1 MKIFDARQIA
11 ISKIKEKELDISVY
25 NILLEEVLGLSH
37 QEILIKNILD
47 LDANQESRFF
57 SLLDEYLENKKP
69 LQYILGYTYF
79 YGRKFKVNNNVLIP
93 RFETEEL
100 VYKAIK
106 IIKENNYKSIVD
118 IGTGSGNIAISI
130 DKEIGD
136 VNVYALDISL
146 LALEVAKENAKLL
159 ESNVTFYNSDLL
171 SYLIDNNIKVDLIV
185 SNPPYID
192 YLDEEVDEIVKNNEP
207 HLALYALD
215 NGLYNYK
222 NIIANSLKVLNKNGT
237 LLFEIGYKQG
247 EPLKEYIENN
257 HPYFKVEIIKDID
270 KKDRILYIK
279 FKE

>member
-130 DKEIGD
+130 DKEIDD

-222 NIIANSLKVLNKNGT
+222 NIIDNSLKVLNKNGT

>member
-130 DKEIGD
+130 DKEIDD

-222 NIIANSLKVLNKNGT
+222 NIIDNSLKVLNKNGA

-279 FKE
+279 I

>member
-11 ISKIKEKELDISVY
+11 INKIKEKELDISVF

-47 LDANQESRFF
+47 LDTNQESRFF
-57 SLLDEYLENKKP
+57 SLLNEYLENKKP

-100 VYKAIK
+100 VYNAIK

-130 DKEIGD
+130 DKEID
-136 VNVYALDISL
+136 DINVYALDISS

-159 ESNVTFYNSDLL
+159 NSNISFYNSDLL
-171 SYLIDNNIKVDLIV
+171 SYLINNNIKVDLIV

-192 YLDEEVDEIVKNNEP
+192 YLDEEVDELVKNNEP

-222 NIIANSLKVLNKNGT
+222 KIIDNALKVLNDNGA

-247 EPLKEYIENN
+247 GTLKEYVENN
-257 HPYFKVEIIKDID
+257 HPYFKAEIIKDID
-270 KKDRILYIK
+270 NKDRILYIK

>member
-106 IIKENNYKSIVD
+106 IIKEKNYKSIVD

-130 DKEIGD
+130 DKEIDD

-222 NIIANSLKVLNKNGT
+222 NIIDNSLKVLNKNGA

-257 HPYFKVEIIKDID
+257 HPYFEVEIIKDID

>member
-57 SLLDEYLENKKP
+57 SLLDVYLENKKP

-130 DKEIGD
+130 DKEIDD

-192 YLDEEVDEIVKNNEP
+192 YLDEEVDKIVKNNEP

-222 NIIANSLKVLNKNGT
+222 NIIDNSLKVLNKNGT

>member
-130 DKEIGD
+130 DKEIDD

-192 YLDEEVDEIVKNNEP
+192 YLDEEVDKIVKNNEP

-222 NIIANSLKVLNKNGT
+222 NIIDNSLKVLNKNGT

>member
-37 QEILIKNILD
+37 QEILIKNIVD

-57 SLLDEYLENKKP
+57 SLLDVYLENKKP

-130 DKEIGD
+130 DKEIDD

-222 NIIANSLKVLNKNGT
+222 NIIDNSLKVLNKNGA

>member
-130 DKEIGD
+130 DKEIDD

-222 NIIANSLKVLNKNGT
+222 NIIDNSLKVLNKNGA

-247 EPLKEYIENN
+247 EPLKEYIKNN
-257 HPYFKVEIIKDID
+257 HPYFEVEIIKDID